1 MLQRIRHDRV
11 LELRMDRPPV
21 NALNRELL
29 EALRE
34 AIAGAPGE
42 GAEGLVLSGGATVFS
57 AGLDVPVLVGLD
69 RTELEASWRAF
80 FGVCE
85 ALARSPLP
93 SVAAIGGHSPA
104 GGAVIAL
111 FCDYRV
117 MVHGASRIGLNE
129 TQVGLV
135 VPDCIHYALAR
146 VVGRY
151 RAERL
156 IVSGAMVEAEQAHA
170 IGLVDELAVRDQVE
184 FRSVA
189 WLNELLALP
198 RAAVAGNRALARQ
211 DLVDAVADPARLRLP
226 EFLERWHA
234 PETQAVLRAVVAR
247 LKGG

>member
-1 MLQRIRHDRV
+1 MLQRIHHDDV
-11 LELRMDRPPV
+11 LELRLERPPV
-21 NALNRELL
+21 NALDRALL
-29 EALRE
+29 EALQQ
-34 AIAGAPGE
+34 AILDAPGE
-42 GAEGLVLSGGATVFS
+42 GAKGLVLSGGATVFS
-57 AGLDVPVLVGLD
+57 AGLDVPVLLRLD
-69 RTELEASWRAF
+69 RAELEASWRAF

-117 MVHGASRIGLNE
+117 MVRGPARIGLNE

-135 VPDCIHYALAR
+135 VPECIHYTLAR

-156 IVSGAMVEAEQAHA
+156 IVAGAMVEAEEALA
-170 IGLVDELAVRDQVE
+170 IGLVDELALREQVE
-184 FRSVA
+184 ARAVA
-189 WLNELLALP
+189 WLGELLALP
-198 RAAVAGNRALARQ
+198 RAAVAGNRALARK
-211 DLVDAVADPARLRLP
+211 DLVAAVSDPERLRLP

-234 PETQAVLRAVVAR
+234 PETQAVLCAVVAR